1 MLLLL
6 CVCVFLS
13 AGWLAGWL
21 SVLLAEYM
29 GEETDE
35 EVNIL
40 RAVYDEAKELEAN
53 YKAQAVR

>member
-1 MLLLL
+1 MLLLLL
-6 CVCVFLS
+6 CVSFCLLV
-13 AGWLAGWL
+13 GWL

>member
-1 MLLLL
+1 MLLLLLLL
-6 CVCVFLS
+6 CVSFCLLV
-13 AGWLAGWL
+13 GWL

>member
-1 MLLLL
+1 M
-6 CVCVFLS
+6 CVFLS
-13 AGWLAGWL
+13 AGWLVGWL